1 MSLKKK
7 TATLVIVC
15 LLFLSTFTI
24 LARNFTITAQPSDY
38 AELTSIIAD
47 SGKDTDSNSKYDYLD
62 VSAEINVTEAGT
74 YRVEANTLQDQF
86 GLSYYTYAYGEDH
99 LDIGISWLNLSFY
112 GPSIYG
118 AHFNPQNISWID
130 LYAVHEGYNEFL
142 QEITNIQLSH
152 IYNYTDFDYMASLTG
167 AVYDQGI
174 DADSDGLFDTL
185 ELGFEVD
192 VLENATYSV
201 NLSGLSG
208 NMTYVPVY
216 EYTAAFLT
224 TGTQRINISVYGPQ
238 IFAQLSGSKG
248 NVSEANY
255 VMLRVEEADSYQID
269 LRYTMLLTRPYAY
282 YEFESHAYFTGNIV
296 DYGVDE
302 NGDGLFDLLKVEV
315 EANITEA
322 GSYEFAINGLKGVKN
337 GSLETYYLYQS
348 IEANLSK
355 AVHMI
360 NFTIQG
366 PMIAYNRFNPTNIT
380 GVRLTELPEYRTL
393 NYTSC
398 LDLPTRYNHTQFNAP
413 LTDTELQFIVYP
425 NATIDV
431 NGTINKTHM
440 YPSQDGPRINATV
453 QVSTSGNVTTGTANG
468 RFAFPDEDMWPFD
481 STDAVLM
488 VEYADDVLNMQ
499 LNASVFMPPDALEAS
514 PFNSSSGDM
523 TLTAAYTD
531 GIVSIDLSGVAQLSP
546 DMAAEFP
553 FNVSDLRVVVEYMN
567 ERISGNATFHAL
579 GGFPLGDV
587 TVYLDGNDTY
597 LLLTGYVNVAYTN
610 LFGEPVNETTVT
622 HYIDFLTNF
631 TGQGEQS
638 LYNVTDGM
646 MEFTSL
652 DTLRT
657 PNSPD
662 PLTGERIDYNAT
674 LIGNF
679 TGGLAKILVQMMGG
693 PEEAEQ
699 TAYAAMNSIFTSI
712 QNGTIQLNFYNTSKI
727 VDLDLKLYCDA
738 KQLLN
743 DLIPTIPP
751 TLPEEIASQVEA
763 ALKIMNASAYAINHA
778 DLKAVYSGDEQKLD
792 LTLSMEANG
801 TRLKEEALPIV
812 PDAVPPEFQHAFEAF
827 LNLTYCDLKTLN
839 LSVNFTDNVGS
850 FEADWTLEGDFKA
863 EANHFKGFLAEF
875 LNATG
880 SGMPS
885 WAFHF
890 MNATELDV
898 SNISFETEQGDDWFT
913 ATFSGVKLL
922 PSRNDVDQ
930 IRFRLQ
936 DWLNLTDDPEA
947 PPQNF
952 ERLRINVDGGFNG
965 THTVLLYAP
974 GTVTAHFTGLD
985 YKNMTWENTTLS
997 GLKDLLFQIAY
1008 QGTINHIGNTYYIP
1022 VFTNS
1027 TVTNFSFNPTGSI
1040 NFDITG
1046 ESGTGFCNVTIPRSL
1061 LRANPSEWTVRVDGS
1076 PVTYNSTENSD
1087 YAFIYLSYSHST
1099 HTIEITGTWVVTE
1112 YQPSL
1117 FVAILLTLALVTTIV
1132 AVKKRKKIA
1141 AVKTRYQASLRT
1153 FVAKMRRPN
1162 I

>member
-7 TATLVIVC
+7 TATLAIVC

-38 AELTSIIAD
+38 AELTGIIAD

-62 VSAEINVTEAGT
+62 VSVEINVTEAGT
-74 YRVEANTLQDQF
+74 YRIEAHALEDQF
-86 GLSYYTYAYGEDH
+86 GLSYYTYAYGVDH
-99 LDIGISWLNLSFY
+99 LDIGMSWLNFSFY

-130 LYAVHEGYNEFL
+130 LYAIREGYNEFL

-152 IYNYTDFDYMASLTG
+152 IYNYTDFDYMAALTG
-167 AVYDQGI
+167 VVYDHGV
-174 DADSDGLFDTL
+174 DSDSDGLFDTL

-216 EYTAAFLT
+216 EYIAAFLT
-224 TGTQRINISVYGPQ
+224 TGIQRINISIYGPQ
-238 IFAQLSGSKG
+238 IFAPLSSSKG
-248 NVSEANY
+248 NVSEASY
-255 VMLRVEEADSYQID
+255 VMLRVEEAGSYQID

-302 NGDGLFDLLKVEV
+302 DGDGLFDLLKVEV

-322 GSYEFAINGLKGVKN
+322 GSYEFAIDGLKGVKN
-337 GSLETYYLYQS
+337 GSLVTHYLYQS
-348 IEANLSK
+348 MDANLSK
-355 AVHMI
+355 AVHII

-398 LDLPTRYNHTQFNAP
+398 LDLPMRYNHTQFNAP
-413 LTDTELQFIVYP
+413 LTDAELQFIVYP
-425 NATIDV
+425 NATVDV
-431 NGTINKTHM
+431 NGTISKTHM
-440 YPSQDGPRINATV
+440 YPPQEGPRINATV
-453 QVSTSGNVTTGTANG
+453 QVSASGNVTTGTASG

-488 VEYADDVLNMQ
+488 AEYVDDVLNMQ

-610 LFGEPVNETTVT
+610 LFGEPINETTVT

-638 LYNVTDGM
+638 LYNLTDGM

-679 TGGLAKILVQMMGG
+679 TGGLAKILVQMLGG
-693 PEEAEQ
+693 PGEAEQ
-699 TAYAAMNSIFTSI
+699 TAYAAMNSIFESI

-727 VDLDLKLYCDA
+727 VDLDLLLYCDA

-743 DLIPTIPP
+743 NLIPSIPP
-751 TLPEEIASQVEA
+751 TLPAEIASQVEA

-778 DLKAVYSGDEQKLD
+778 DLKAVYSGDQQKLD

-801 TRLKEEALPIV
+801 TRLKEEVLPIV
-812 PDAVPPEFQHAFEAF
+812 PDVVPPEFQHAFEAF
-827 LNLTYCDLKTLN
+827 LNLTYCDLKTLS

-875 LNATG
+875 LNATEP
-880 SGMPS
+880 GMPA
-885 WAFHF
+885 WALHF
-890 MNATELDV
+890 MNATEVDV

-913 ATFSGVKLL
+913 AVFSGVKMQ
-922 PSRNDVDQ
+922 PSKNDVDQ

-936 DWLNLTDDPEA
+936 EWLNLTDDPEA

-974 GTVTAHFTGLD
+974 GTVTAHSTGLD
-985 YKNMTWENTTLS
+985 YKRMTWENATLS

-1008 QGTINHIGNTYYIP
+1008 QGTIDHLGKTYYIP

-1040 NFDITG
+1040 NFNITG
-1046 ESGTGFCNVTIPRSL
+1046 ESDTGFCNVTIPKSL
-1061 LRANPSEWTVRVDGS
+1061 LRAQLSEWTVRVDGAQ
-1076 PVTYNSTENSD
+1076 VNYNSTENSD
-1087 YAFIYLSYSHST
+1087 YAFIYLNYTHST
-1099 HTIEITGTWVVTE
+1099 HSIEIAGTWVVTE
-1112 YQPSL
+1112 YQPNL
-1117 FVAILLTLALVTTIV
+1117 FVAISLTLALVATIV
-1132 AVKKRKKIA
+1132 AVKQRKKIA

-1153 FVAKMRRPN
+1153 FVARMRRPN